1 MIIEPDMSEAE
12 ASQVVTYVG
21 VEGGMVAG
29 ADGEAVT
36 TIQDASVV
44 AADASQIPHH
54 RVVEYKIMH
63 TTHDPASGH
72 EVITAEVLEPV
83 DEVAE
88 EVADEVASQ
97 EVVTEEVQEEEVKS
111 EVTVAAAEPE
121 KED

>member
-1 MIIEPDMSEAE
+1 MIIEPDMAEAE

-44 AADASQIPHH
+44 AADASQIH

-88 EVADEVASQ
+88 EVADEVAPQ

-111 EVTVAAAEPE
+111 DVAAPVAAEPE

>member
-1 MIIEPDMSEAE
+1 MIIEPDMAEAE

-29 ADGEAVT
+29 DGEAVT

-44 AADASQIPHH
+44 ADASQIPHH

-63 TTHDPASGH
+63 TTHDASGH

-88 EVADEVASQ
+88 EVADEVAQ
-97 EVVTEEVQEEEVKS
+97 EVVPEEVQEEEVKS
-111 EVTVAAAEPE
+111 EVAAPVEAEPE

>member
-1 MIIEPDMSEAE
+1 MIIEPDMAEAE

-44 AADASQIPHH
+44 ADASQIPHH

-88 EVADEVASQ
+88 EVGDEVAPQ

-111 EVTVAAAEPE
+111 EVAPVAAEPE